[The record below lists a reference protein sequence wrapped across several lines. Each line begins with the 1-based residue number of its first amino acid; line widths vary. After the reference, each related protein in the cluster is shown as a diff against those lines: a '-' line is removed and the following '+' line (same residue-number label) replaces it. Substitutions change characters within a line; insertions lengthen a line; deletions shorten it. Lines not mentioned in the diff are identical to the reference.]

1 MKVYPLRMEDS
12 LLSALKEMGIKER
25 KSVRDI
31 ILEAL
36 QRQIYAR
43 ASKTQELKERK
54 MLERAAFLASRLSR
68 EDIVEA
74 IRQDRGR

>member
-12 LLSALKEMGIKER
+12 LLSTLKQIGIKEK

-36 QRQIYAR
+36 QQRIYVR
-43 ASKTQELKERK
+43 ASKAHELKERK
-54 MLERAAFLASRLSR
+54 ILERAAVLARRLTTQQVIDSIR
-68 EDIVEA
+68 EDRE
-74 IRQDRGR
+74 R